1 MEPPLGLGF
10 LFFCGRTA
18 ISHSM
23 CSPLDNSE
31 IRAVSEVWMGP
42 FSLSTYIIVC
52 ASKCY
57 ILGWKPVVFLVLSVT
72 GRISMANSGV
82 WHQKAL
88 GSSSSLVFLSNELIF
103 LSMSSLLFCLIPH
116 LVWNSSGENRG
127 PCYCALWAKMN
138 TI

>member
-1 MEPPLGLGF
+1 
-10 LFFCGRTA
+10 
-18 ISHSM
+18 M

-127 PCYCALWAKMN
+127 PCYCA
-138 TI
+138 